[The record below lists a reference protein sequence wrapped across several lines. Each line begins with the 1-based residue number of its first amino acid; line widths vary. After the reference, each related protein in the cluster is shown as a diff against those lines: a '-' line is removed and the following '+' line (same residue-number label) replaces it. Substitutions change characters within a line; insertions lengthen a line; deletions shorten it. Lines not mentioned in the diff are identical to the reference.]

1 MSLFK
6 DNLIVSEIPE
16 KFLAAGEKV
25 RVRIQ
30 RLNTIKMSKANQA
43 NTFKLLDNAEAIRG
57 HLSKEALAIQERH
70 AESQAVAKAK
80 AEGIQPKSK
89 KPEVVKDTFTDFDN
103 LKLVELARPEF
114 SFKAGPWVSLDKEDP
129 LEDLPFLDWLA
140 GEIYDES
147 RSYDEEEREKNS

>member
-6 DNLIVSEIPE
+6 DNLIACEIPE
-16 KFLAAGEKV
+16 KFLAEGEKA
-25 RVRIQ
+25 RVRFK
-30 RLNTIKMSKANQA
+30 RLNTIKMSKANQE

-57 HLSKEALAIQERH
+57 HLSKEALALQVKH
-70 AESQAVAKAK
+70 AELESVAKAK
-80 AEGIQPKSK
+80 AEGIQPKSN
-89 KPEVVKDTFTDFDN
+89 KPEIVKDTFTDFDN

-114 SFKAGPWVSLDKEDP
+114 SFKAGAWTSLGPEDS

-147 RSYDEEEREKNS
+147 RSYDEEEREKN